1 MEEEQTPGPKE
12 YVILN
17 GVWQKTD
24 MSWFVDKEKMNAAL
38 PAKPGAIQRY
48 HPGPGQ
54 MLTFTVTAAV
64 YENYQCVAH
73 VHHRKTAIEEYCRVD
88 EEWKCVR
95 CHDEVPDAI
104 QSMIK
109 LYRPLK
115 DV

>member
-12 YVILN
+12 YVKLD
-17 GVWQKTD
+17 GVWQQTD

-38 PAKPGAIQRY
+38 PAKPSEIQKY
-48 HPGPGQ
+48 HNT
-54 MLTFTVTAAV
+54 LTFTATAAT
-64 YENYQCVAH
+64 YENYQCVSH
-73 VHHRKTAIEEYCRVD
+73 VHHYKTNIEEYCRVD
-88 EEWKCVR
+88 DQWKCVR
-95 CHDEVPDAI
+95 CHDVVPDSI